1 MYKCKHCGSDR
12 LYLEWHNS
20 VCCKK
25 CHRIINRMNKAKK
38 LSYNN
43 ENDHNKILD
52 IFPGLY
58 RKAVLILEKYP
69 QKVFESEEEFDEL
82 KSLYLNAFE
91 RKLSTYKTIEEN
103 LRGTVDAM
111 DIEFFL
117 KYYLKDVFPSNR
129 KHRIEMN
136 FYQYASRF
144 RNMTPEERLTCYELL
159 VWIWERLIYRD
170 EIYPDQVEA
179 ENLLA
184 VLIQNRNK

>member
-1 MYKCKHCGSDR
+1 MYECKHCSGDR

-25 CHRIINRMNKAKK
+25 CRKIVNRMNKAKK

-43 ENDHNKILD
+43 ENDHNKILN

-58 RKAVLILEKYP
+58 RKAVLVLGKYP
-69 QKVFESEEEFDEL
+69 RRVFESEKEFDEL
-82 KSLYLNAFE
+82 KSLYLNAFVS
-91 RKLSTYKTIEEN
+91 KLSTYKTIEEN
-103 LRGTVDAM
+103 LRGTVRAS

-117 KYYLKDVFPSNR
+117 KYYLKDVFPSN
-129 KHRIEMN
+129 KKQSIEMK

-144 RNMTPEERLTCYELL
+144 RSMSPEERLTCYELL

-170 EIYPDQVEA
+170 EIYPDQLAA
-179 ENLLA
+179 ENLLE
-184 VLIQNRNK
+184 VLIQNRN